1 MNSESFGYFVLC
13 FAFLSSMVSHYLSYN
28 RLQKYNVRLKMKLTD
43 LALKTDNEIYAV
55 YKVSDEDK
63 TKIRSL
69 KGQNNKIAA
78 VKLLKDNY
86 QMGLF
91 EAKNYVDYL

>member
-1 MNSESFGYFVLC
+1 MNLYEIFI
-13 FAFLSSMVSHYLSYN
+13 FLTPIWFLVYYCANNNTLRKQN
-28 RLQKYNVRLKMKLTD
+28 IKLKMKLTD
-43 LALKTDNEIYAV
+43 LALKSRNDIYAV
-55 YKVSDEDK
+55 YAVSDEDK
-63 TKIRSL
+63 AKIRAL

-91 EAKNYVDYL
+91 EAKTYVEHL